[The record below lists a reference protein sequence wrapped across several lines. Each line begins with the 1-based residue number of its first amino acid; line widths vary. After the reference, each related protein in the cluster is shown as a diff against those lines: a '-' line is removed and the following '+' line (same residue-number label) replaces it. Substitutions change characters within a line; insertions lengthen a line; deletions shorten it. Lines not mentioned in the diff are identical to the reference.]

1 MESSSPRGRYAVA
14 IASLR
19 APQWLHF
26 CVLPLAALGRADL
39 LALPSTWPRALVGCT
54 IAAGCLGFAYGIN
67 AVAERRTDRSAA
79 KNPLVAAP
87 ELAPLATA
95 GALAVALLALA
106 LALALGPWALLA
118 CGLSLTCGAA
128 YSVGI
133 AGKHVPVLGLLLNTG
148 IFAPLAAILLQPDAI
163 PPSWAHELAVFS
175 LLLIQNQLVHELAD
189 YDEDRAAG
197 ARTTAHMLRRRG
209 TVRVAVLVGFAVPL
223 VSIGLAPSSG
233 QALLSSAIA
242 GIATVIAFEARRDPA
257 RARRVHRAIAFVGGA
272 ALWLFA
278 RLIA

>member
-1 MESSSPRGRYAVA
+1 VESSSPRGRLAVA
-14 IASLR
+14 LASLR

-26 CVLPLAALGRADL
+26 CALPLAALGRADL
-39 LALPSTWPRALVGCT
+39 LALPSSWLRVMTGCT

-67 AVAERRTDRSAA
+67 AVAERHSDRSAA

-87 ELAPLATA
+87 ELAPLATVS
-95 GALAVALLALA
+95 ALMVAVLALA

-118 CGLSLTCGAA
+118 CGLSLICGAA

-148 IFAPLAAILLQPDAI
+148 IFAPLAALLVRPDAL

-189 YDEDRAAG
+189 YEEDRAAG
-197 ARTTAHMLRRRG
+197 ARTTAQWLRRRG
-209 TVRVAVLVGFAVPL
+209 TVRVAVLAGFAIPL
-223 VSIGLAPSSG
+223 VSIVLAPTTG

-242 GIATVIAFEARRDPA
+242 GIATVIAFESRRDPA
-257 RARRVHRAIAFVGGA
+257 RARRVHRAIAFAGGA

-278 RLIA
+278 RQGS